1 MKKKLM
7 MLNELLEKIDL
18 SEEDLEKWLELNLI
32 VPAGY
37 TDDEVPVYYAET
49 IEKVEKIQKL
59 IELGYAPED
68 VQKIEKKVGMPG
80 EGMDSSEKKKKGQYL
95 TVGNLAE
102 RVGVSTRTIKHW
114 EDKGIIEP
122 DTRSEGGF
130 RLYSETYVY
139 LCQLIKD
146 LQLFGYSLE
155 EIKTVSDYF
164 RDFIS
169 LQEKFEHVPDAE
181 IEHKIQA
188 MLREIDYLNKKMVS
202 FKDGIQRWE
211 DLLKKKRK
219 ELLSLQNRNEK
230 RRKEE
235 TVKTVKTSKKKNQ

>member
-1 MKKKLM
+1 MAMKKKLLM
-7 MLNELLEKIDL
+7 VHELLEKINL
-18 SEEDLEKWLELNLI
+18 SEDELNKWRDLNLI

-37 TDDEVPVYYAET
+37 TDDEMPVYYAET
-49 IEKVEKIQKL
+49 IEKIEKVQKL
-59 IELGYAPED
+59 IELGYELED

-80 EGMDSSEKKKKGQYL
+80 EGMFSSDHKKKGQYL

-130 RLYSETYVY
+130 RLYSETYIY

-155 EIKTVSDYF
+155 EIKTISDYF
-164 RDFIS
+164 RDFLY
-169 LQEKFEHVPDAE
+169 LQENFNNVPDAE

-188 MLREIDYLNKKMVS
+188 MLREIDYLNKKIVS
-202 FKDGIQRWE
+202 LKDGIQRWE

-219 ELLSLQNRNEK
+219 DMVSLQNRNEK

-235 TVKTVKTSKKKNQ
+235 SAKISKKKNQ

>member
-1 MKKKLM
+1 VKKKLL

-18 SEEDLEKWLELNLI
+18 SEEDLDKWLELNLI

-49 IEKVEKIQKL
+49 IEKVKKIQKL

-164 RDFIS
+164 RDFKS
-169 LQEKFEHVPDAE
+169 LQENFDHVPDTE

-188 MLREIDYLNKKMVS
+188 MFREIDYLNKKMVS